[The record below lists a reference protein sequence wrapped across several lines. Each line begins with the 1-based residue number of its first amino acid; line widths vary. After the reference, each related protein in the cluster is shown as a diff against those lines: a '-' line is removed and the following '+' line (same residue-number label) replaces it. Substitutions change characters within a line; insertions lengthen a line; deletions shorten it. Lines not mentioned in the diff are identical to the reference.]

1 MVAISVR
8 LSSNRLQELIEMRTL
23 FSLLYKLELKLEDSI
38 SPYV

>member
-1 MVAISVR
+1 MVASPVR